1 MPPRWYVL
9 LLAAIGAGRLW
20 ELRIS
25 REHER
30 ARGGMRAAASTYP
43 VMVGAHVALLTLPLV
58 EASGRPRR
66 APNAFW
72 LAVLG
77 AAVALR
83 LWSIRTLGDSW
94 NARAAVPDDLEPVTG
109 GPYRFIRHPNYVAV
123 ILEFAAIPLVAGAW
137 RSAIALSA
145 LNAAVLADR
154 ITAEERLLEASP
166 AYRRAFAG
174 RARFIPGVL

>member
-1 MPPRWYVL
+1 M
-9 LLAAIGAGRLW
+9 
-20 ELRIS
+20 S
-25 REHER
+25 REHEL
-30 ARGGMRAAASTYP
+30 ARGGTRAAESTYP

-58 EASGRPRR
+58 EASRRPRR

-83 LWSIRTLGDSW
+83 VWSIRTLGDSW

-109 GPYRFIRHPNYVAV
+109 GPYRFIRHPNYAAV
-123 ILEFAAIPLVAGAW
+123 ILEFAAIPLIAGAW
-137 RSAIALSA
+137 RSAITLSMV
-145 LNAAVLADR
+145 NAAVLADR

-166 AYRRAFAG
+166 AYRKAFAG
-174 RARFIPGVL
+174 RARFIPGVV